1 MEQQKKKKPYR
12 NTWVILM
19 AYLSMI
25 KTLQLVKQSNKAD
38 CEALIYLFKTLAWH
52 NTSEVWNRI
61 L

>member
-1 MEQQKKKKPYR
+1 MNTNGATKKKKPYR

-38 CEALIYLFKTLAWH
+38 CEALIYLF
-52 NTSEVWNRI
+52 
-61 L
+61 